1 MVLACCSSCVKMV
14 QCLYPKKT
22 FWPLLPLGLRYFFV
36 SASWQKVSS
45 PKSNRE
51 ALIRLNREN
60 LRLYGPLLKS
70 RKNQNAEEEL
80 DLESRHLDS
89 SKPKKK
95 SLKKS
100 GNNSEDI
107 AKRSETLTETS
118 EHSSRNQLK
127 KSKRSPSKLPD
138 ILPVDT
144 SGVNPVEQKTCEFM
158 ADLALPVNW
167 EEILS
172 DFIFQQTL
180 TVSNSDWHN
189 SNMVYK
195 NILNLLKV
203 KKLPSVTSILNK
215 TLSPVS
221 RLLLQQWKARMIR
234 EMGTTD
240 FQKYQEE
247 LKKNG
252 SNFHLYIQRILSDED
267 VEESDLH
274 FANEGHWKS
283 LKSLMPHITNVCA
296 LETEVTH
303 QNLLY
308 RGAFDCVAKYDDVL
322 CLIDWKTSLKQKPLI
337 ANTYDNPL
345 QVAAYIS
352 ALNTTTLL
360 DVQITNAVIVIAYRD
375 GTPADVH
382 FMDEKL
388 CHHYWQ
394 EWKRRLL
401 EYWTL
406 VGSLK

>member
-240 FQKYQEE
+240 FQKYQEG
-247 LKKNG
+247 K
-252 SNFHLYIQRILSDED
+252 
-267 VEESDLH
+267 
-274 FANEGHWKS
+274 
-283 LKSLMPHITNVCA
+283 
-296 LETEVTH
+296 
-303 QNLLY
+303 
-308 RGAFDCVAKYDDVL
+308 
-322 CLIDWKTSLKQKPLI
+322 
-337 ANTYDNPL
+337 
-345 QVAAYIS
+345 
-352 ALNTTTLL
+352 
-360 DVQITNAVIVIAYRD
+360 
-375 GTPADVH
+375 
-382 FMDEKL
+382 
-388 CHHYWQ
+388 
-394 EWKRRLL
+394 
-401 EYWTL
+401 
-406 VGSLK
+406 